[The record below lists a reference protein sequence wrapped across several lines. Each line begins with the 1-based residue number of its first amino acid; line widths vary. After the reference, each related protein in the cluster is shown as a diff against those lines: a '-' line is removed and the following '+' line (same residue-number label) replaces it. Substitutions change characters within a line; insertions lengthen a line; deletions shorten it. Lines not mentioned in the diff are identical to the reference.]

1 MLWTAQVEFS
11 RGLLDS
17 VIKAASVTEMT
28 AQRDRE
34 AMQADLFMKVVTQVR
49 HAAVSDL
56 VDARTAA
63 MNAEKIAIEVRP
75 AAVVHVSDRP

>member
-1 MLWTAQVEFS
+1 
-11 RGLLDS
+11 
-17 VIKAASVTEMT
+17 
-28 AQRDRE
+28 
-34 AMQADLFMKVVTQVR
+34 MQADLFMKVVTQVR